1 MHTMNISYRIIAVQ
15 MTADFSLEDFMVL
28 KMKKTKLAILNSIFS
43 KNIPQD
49 TFSETKIKEF
59 VSNWPTLLK
68 TFQNANWN
76 YSGWKEVT
84 RWNSG
89 WTGRNK
95 EHRIDTYLGKYK
107 NTF

>member
-1 MHTMNISYRIIAVQ
+1 MHTMHISYRITAVQ

-28 KMKKTKLAILNSIFS
+28 KMNKTKLAILNSIFS
-43 KNIPQD
+43 KNIPQN
-49 TFSETKIKEF
+49 TFSETKIREF
-59 VSNWPTLLK
+59 VSSWPTLLK

>member
-59 VSNWPTLLK
+59 VSN
-68 TFQNANWN
+68 
-76 YSGWKEVT
+76 
-84 RWNSG
+84 
-89 WTGRNK
+89 
-95 EHRIDTYLGKYK
+95 
-107 NTF
+107 

>member
-28 KMKKTKLAILNSIFS
+28 KMKKTKLAILNYIFS